1 MDQQQQGD
9 KNLRVFV
16 GPWGGNGGTGWDDGI
31 YHGVRE
37 IKLVYDHCIDS
48 ISLVYDKNGK
58 AVRSEKH
65 GGQGGNKTTQ
75 VMFLSQFLYIS
86 LLDFGFF
93 YMNRIYMQI
102 KLQYP
107 EEYLIGV
114 SGYYCPVVHSGTP
127 VIRSMTFKSNKQVY
141 GPYGVEQG
149 TPFSFSVNGGRIVGM
164 NGRSGWYLDSIGF
177 HLSRPKST
185 KVIHK
190 LRKKIHWFTRMVA

>member
-1 MDQQQQGD
+1 MDQQQQQGD
-9 KNLRVFV
+9 KNLTVFV
-16 GPWGGNGGTGWDDGI
+16 GPWGGNGGTVWDDGI

-48 ISLVYDKNGK
+48 ISVVYDKNGK
-58 AVRSEKH
+58 PARSEKH
-65 GGQGGNKTTQ
+65 GGVGGNKT
-75 VMFLSQFLYIS
+75 SE
-86 LLDFGFF
+86 
-93 YMNRIYMQI
+93 I

-107 EEYLIGV
+107 DEYLTGV
-114 SGYYCPVVHSGTP
+114 SGYYCPVVHVGTH

-149 TPFSFSVNGGRIVGM
+149 TPFTFSVNGGRIVGM

-185 KVIHK
+185 KMINK
-190 LRKKIHWFTRMVA
+190 LRKKINWLTKIVA

>member
-9 KNLRVFV
+9 KNLTVFV
-16 GPWGGNGGTGWDDGI
+16 GPWGGNGGTAWDDGI

-37 IKLVYDHCIDS
+37 IRLLYDHCIDS
-48 ISLVYDKNGK
+48 ITVIYDKNGK
-58 AVRSEKH
+58 PARSEKH
-65 GGQGGNKTTQ
+65 GGVGGNKT
-75 VMFLSQFLYIS
+75 SE
-86 LLDFGFF
+86 
-93 YMNRIYMQI
+93 I

-107 EEYLIGV
+107 DEYLIGV
-114 SGYYCPVVHSGTP
+114 SGYYCPMVNSGTP

-149 TPFSFSVNGGRIVGM
+149 TPFTFSVNGGRIVGM

-185 KVIHK
+185 KMVNK
-190 LRKKIHWFTRMVA
+190 LRKKIHWLTRIVAS